1 MVKPTLIL
9 RHFLPYDAVS
19 TGNLV
24 LDVRHPEQEFFTPEA
39 GCILDKDIVTQHLE
53 NFSYVMDQTKGSGLH
68 AYLTTFFSTS
78 SSSQRTSNINIS
90 SASCITRQL
99 KNPGTIFEQM
109 CGSNRTR
116 AWLERA
122 MRRNKPV
129 YMVSG
134 IQSLVDTQVNE
145 SDERVLQNKASAKM
159 PATLASA
166 ISPGAA
172 IPSGE
177 TLDFGVGMSRNDRS
191 NERMKFSAPGEQIFA
206 VQYRKIRFSRFS
218 RNDVDDAYLQLSSR
232 WKIYMGSRG
241 GDGTE
246 QVKDIVD
253 AQASEDLQ
261 LDDIK
266 YQYFK
271 TVNVD
276 GEDMMYLT

>member
-39 GCILDKDIVTQHLE
+39 EYITDKDIVTQHLE
-53 NFSYVMDQTKGSGLH
+53 NFTYVVDQTKGSGLH

-78 SSSQRTSNINIS
+78 SSSQHTSNINIS
-90 SASCITRQL
+90 SASCITRRL

-172 IPSGE
+172 IPGGE
-177 TLDFGVGMSRNDRS
+177 ILDFGVGVSRNGRS
-191 NERMKFSAPGEQIFA
+191 NERIKFSAPGEQIFA

-218 RNDVDDAYLQLSSR
+218 
-232 WKIYMGSRG
+232 
-241 GDGTE
+241 
-246 QVKDIVD
+246 
-253 AQASEDLQ
+253 
-261 LDDIK
+261 
-266 YQYFK
+266 
-271 TVNVD
+271 
-276 GEDMMYLT
+276 